1 MAAFVK
7 SKFALGA
14 ARDAAERVEATLAD
28 FPHNRELRFLLID
41 CLIEAN
47 DIPEA
52 EKAVIKLVEVEPA
65 NYPKLLELAHL
76 YLAADDMDSA
86 TRILSMSSEHML
98 VGGQAD
104 DFHLLVRQ
112 ILGKNP
118 DQLDALRLLARYCSW
133 QRDEEALRESLIKL
147 ARVAKDAESVDDE
160 RYALLQ
166 LTMIVPHEI
175 AFTERL
181 REINELHGFEQAG
194 DEESL
199 FDKRFVQHAA
209 VTGDLGQFGDVA
221 VGTVDA
227 GGFAF
232 SPADGPVPDT
242 GFAFTGAVTEVE
254 TPHAANGNGNGKSPA
269 AADSIRLQKEIDSI
283 KFYIENGYV
292 DLAAKALGDLRVE
305 FGSHAD
311 ILAMEAELKTLEAF
325 ASEDPSV
332 VGESDVQV
340 VETHD
345 TSKEYDLSDLRT
357 ELGLEESAQDDG
369 SDYET
374 HFNTAVAY
382 QEMGLVENAIKE
394 YQEAISLVQPNDGT
408 RRFFSCA
415 NLLGHCFMEQN
426 MPNLA
431 LKWFLRTLETADLT
445 GDEKQ
450 GLWYELAGAY
460 EAEGDTENAGRYF
473 EQVYAE
479 NANFRDVSDR
489 VKSLAVNH

>member
-1 MAAFVK
+1 MP
-7 SKFALGA
+7 S
-14 ARDAAERVEATLAD
+14 
-28 FPHNRELRFLLID
+28 
-41 CLIEAN
+41 
-47 DIPEA
+47 
-52 EKAVIKLVEVEPA
+52 
-65 NYPKLLELAHL
+65 
-76 YLAADDMDSA
+76 
-86 TRILSMSSEHML
+86 
-98 VGGQAD
+98 
-104 DFHLLVRQ
+104 
-112 ILGKNP
+112 
-118 DQLDALRLLARYCSW
+118 
-133 QRDEEALRESLIKL
+133 
-147 ARVAKDAESVDDE
+147 
-160 RYALLQ
+160 
-166 LTMIVPHEI
+166 
-175 AFTERL
+175 
-181 REINELHGFEQAG
+181 
-194 DEESL
+194 
-199 FDKRFVQHAA
+199 
-209 VTGDLGQFGDVA
+209 
-221 VGTVDA
+221 
-227 GGFAF
+227 GFAF

-431 LKWFLRTLETADLT
+431 
-445 GDEKQ
+445 
-450 GLWYELAGAY
+450 
-460 EAEGDTENAGRYF
+460 
-473 EQVYAE
+473 
-479 NANFRDVSDR
+479 S
-489 VKSLAVNH
+489 